1 MFSLW
6 FGTLINVASL
16 SVVSA
21 GTLLSFRNSHL
32 LTDYFSLF
40 SVLIAEIMFRLVNI
54 MPQQNS

>member
-21 GTLLSFRNSHL
+21 GTLLSSRNSHL

-40 SVLIAEIMFRLVNI
+40 SVLIAEMMFRLVNI
-54 MPQQNS
+54 MTQQNS